1 MSEQKN
7 LKDIPLNRGV
17 GIMLGG
23 GKKPPKPK
31 SYQYNFS
38 NMLRLFKREL
48 HFNLELSLDIK
59 KDIPEEVE
67 KC

>member
-7 LKDIPLNRGV
+7 LSEIPLNRGV

-23 GKKPPKPK
+23 GKKAPKPK
-31 SYQYNFS
+31 SFQYNFS

-48 HFNLELSLDIK
+48 HFNFELSLDIK
-59 KDIPEEVE
+59 KDNPEEEE

>member
-1 MSEQKN
+1 LSKQNDLSE
-7 LKDIPLNRGV
+7 IPLNRGV

-31 SYQYNFS
+31 SFQYNFS
-38 NMLRLFKREL
+38 NMLRFFNREL

-67 KC
+67 K